1 MLSPLRSKQQ
11 FHTPHFLLHAMA
23 RTRRSSSVLEQFE
36 RPAKKARKAKTNA
49 KKPQSAEVKTGID
62 IYPDPSPW
70 HVGAHVSVAGGVENA
85 VLNAA
90 SIGWAMIYLHPSFL
104 LSYYSCRANAFA
116 LFLKSPRQWASGGLN
131 PSNIENFKARMKEYH
146 YDPRDVLPHGSY
158 LINLGNPDAWVPPFS
173 LICDL
178 K

>member
-11 FHTPHFLLHAMA
+11 FHTPHFLLYAMA
-23 RTRRSSSVLEQFE
+23 RTAGPALSWSNLNAQPK
-36 RPAKKARKAKTNA
+36 RPGKQRPTP

-90 SIGWAMIYLHPSFL
+90 SIG
-104 LSYYSCRANAFA
+104 
-116 LFLKSPRQWASGGLN
+116 
-131 PSNIENFKARMKEYH
+131 
-146 YDPRDVLPHGSY
+146 
-158 LINLGNPDAWVPPFS
+158 
-173 LICDL
+173 
-178 K
+178 